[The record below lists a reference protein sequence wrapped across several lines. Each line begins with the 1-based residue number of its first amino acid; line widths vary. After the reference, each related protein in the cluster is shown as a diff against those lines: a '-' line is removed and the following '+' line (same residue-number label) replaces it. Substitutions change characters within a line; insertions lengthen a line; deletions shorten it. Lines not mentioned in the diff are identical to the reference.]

1 MKTADSRTFLVSIP
15 RRRENEKVVEEN
27 INKGIKTD
35 CNDQMSVILHLQAC
49 FSKKKKKNY
58 LVVHDIDPWSFL
70 TSNLK
75 KIQTAQLYSYF
86 PITMFLI

>member
-49 FSKKKKKNY
+49 SSKKKK
-58 LVVHDIDPWSFL
+58 LLGRS
-70 TSNLK
+70 
-75 KIQTAQLYSYF
+75 
-86 PITMFLI
+86 